1 MSVLHAKILH
11 FRAKTAVL
19 ALAFSGLDVR
29 GARAEDEVVVRGHGA
44 GGYVSR
50 ATIDDSAREVTDAAS
65 LIAPMPGVHVRR
77 LGADDS
83 FATLSIRGT
92 SSTAVAVYLAG
103 VPLTGGADPTLDLA
117 TLPLWPGAGARVYRS
132 FAPAALG
139 RGSLGGVLTIDP
151 PSPRIAKRTDVWA
164 AVGSFGSRRIRLG
177 DVTPVHGCCG
187 SAEGG
192 TQDVSGDDGIRIA
205 TGFSASR
212 SDDDF
217 SYLDPLATLQTGH
230 DVFADRANAGHAAA
244 SGLASIAIPAG
255 RGALTVTTLAQAR
268 KQEIPGTVI
277 APTPFQRLDSS
288 RLLLASDLTQPLGP
302 GTFGVRAWA
311 RRESLAIHDARESG
325 LVTLG
330 PTSTDDAIVAAGGS
344 MGWKRTGTTA
354 FELRV
359 DGSGERYV
367 PGTWIGASTP
377 PESSRSSLGFAL
389 DGEHIL
395 TPVTITGSARA
406 DLWSDDG
413 NDLAFRPTAHA
424 GVRTNGALS
433 FAAHGGVLAR
443 PASFVERFGDHGV
456 FIGTPDLKPESATT
470 IDGGVTYEGQLGEAK
485 VHLEGVAFATWASDL
500 IVFVARG
507 AYGRSQAA
515 NIGSAKIQGVEL
527 EARGKWRGF
536 ELRASY
542 TGLHT
547 SDDSLPGS
555 PALPG
560 RPDHD
565 LVGDLSYE
573 RGPARLRYGVDVV
586 AGQSADLSGS
596 LRVPNR
602 ALQSTGLRLAVPET
616 PLTISFD
623 IRNLFDVR
631 AVNYAGVAGP
641 VRAPIGD
648 LFEYP
653 LPGRSFLATARFL
666 SK

>member
-1 MSVLHAKILH
+1 MKS
-11 FRAKTAVL
+11 RKTCALV
-19 ALAFSGLDVR
+19 LAFSAGFPASAS
-29 GARAEDEVVVRGHGA
+29 GEEEVVVRGNGA

-50 ATIDDSAREVTDAAS
+50 ASIDDSAREVTDAAS

-117 TLPLWPGAGARVYRS
+117 TLPLWPGAGAKVYRS

-151 PSPRIAKRTDVWA
+151 PSPRIEKRTDVWVA
-164 AVGSFGSRRIRLG
+164 AGSFGSRRLRLG
-177 DVTPVHGCCG
+177 DV
-187 SAEGG
+187 SG
-192 TQDVSGDDGIRIA
+192 TEDGIRIA

-217 SYLDPLATLQTGH
+217 SYLDPLATLQAGH
-230 DVFADRANAGHAAA
+230 DVFTTRANAGHAAA
-244 SGLASIAIPAG
+244 SGLASIAIPTG
-255 RGALTVTTLAQAR
+255 RGALTVTTLAQGR
-268 KQEIPGTVI
+268 RQEIPGTVI
-277 APTPFQRLDSS
+277 APTPFQRLESS
-288 RLLLASDLTQPLGP
+288 RLLLAAELTEPLGP
-302 GTFGVRAWA
+302 GTFGVRGWA
-311 RRESLAIHDARESG
+311 RRESLAIRDARESG
-325 LVTLG
+325 LITLG
-330 PTSTDDAIVAAGGS
+330 PTQTDDAILATGGS
-344 MGWKRTGTTA
+344 IGWKRTGTTSY
-354 FELRV
+354 EIRI
-359 DGSGERYV
+359 DGSGEKYA
-367 PGTWIGASTP
+367 PGTWVGATTP
-377 PESSRSSLGFAL
+377 PTSTRSNLGFAL
-389 DGEHIL
+389 DAEHLFSPL
-395 TPVTITGSARA
+395 TISGSARA
-406 DLWSDDG
+406 DVWSDDG
-413 NDLAFRPTAHA
+413 DGLEFRPTAHVGA
-424 GVRTNGALS
+424 KTNGALS

-470 IDGGVTYEGQLGEAK
+470 IDGGATWDGALGGAK
-485 VHLEGVAFATWASDL
+485 VHLEAVGFATWAQDL

-507 AYGRSQAA
+507 AYGRSQAQ

-527 EARGKWRGF
+527 EARARWNEF

-547 SDDSLPGS
+547 SDDSQPGS

-565 LVGDLSYE
+565 FVGDLAWAH
-573 RGPARLRYGVDVV
+573 GPIRLRYGADVV
-586 AGQSADLSGS
+586 AGQSADLSGT

-602 ALQSTGLRLAVPET
+602 VLQSTGVRFAIPST
-616 PLTISFD
+616 PLTVSFD

-631 AVNYAGVAGP
+631 AVDYTGVAGP